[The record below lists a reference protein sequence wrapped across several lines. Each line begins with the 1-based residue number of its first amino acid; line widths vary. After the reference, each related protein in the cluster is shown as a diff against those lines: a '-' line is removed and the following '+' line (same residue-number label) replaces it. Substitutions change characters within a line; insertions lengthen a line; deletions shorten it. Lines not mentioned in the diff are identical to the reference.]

1 MMMTRRM
8 RIEPFLCM
16 MMMDEGVV
24 SLLGWVSEFET
35 FETVDKNFI
44 QTQAHVRVAKINQ
57 YTRDDDD
64 DDNACCVCIYIVI
77 HLHSREIDR

>member
-1 MMMTRRM
+1 
-8 RIEPFLCM
+8 M

-24 SLLGWVSEFET
+24 SLLGEFLLSL
-35 FETVDKNFI
+35 KLWI
-44 QTQAHVRVAKINQ
+44 KISSKHSCAHVRVGKINQ